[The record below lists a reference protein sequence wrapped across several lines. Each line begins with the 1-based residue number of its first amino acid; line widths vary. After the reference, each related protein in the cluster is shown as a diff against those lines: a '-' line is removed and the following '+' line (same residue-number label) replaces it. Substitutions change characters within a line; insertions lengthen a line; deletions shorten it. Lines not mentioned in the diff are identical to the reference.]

1 MAVTLVFAVIVNVHV
16 VVLLTQP
23 PVKPLNTD
31 PAAGLAVS
39 VIEVPS
45 LKFAEHVGAQ
55 LIPAGA
61 DVTVPLPVPAK
72 ATVSVRWIGVKVA
85 VTLLAD
91 VMLASTHVAPEQSPL
106 KLPKV

>member
-1 MAVTLVFAVIVNVHV
+1 MAVTLVFAVMVNVHV

-23 PVKPLNTD
+23 PLKPLNTD

-72 ATVSVRWIGVKVA
+72 DTVSVR
-85 VTLLAD
+85 
-91 VMLASTHVAPEQSPL
+91 
-106 KLPKV
+106 